1 MQYPTWQ
8 HDHPRIWVVN
18 KIHTAVLNHT
28 SRVCTERSDAQAHG
42 HRCIPPRRITHH
54 IRVSKARFCIRQEL
68 KSRRAKNRV
77 LPCGVHDG
85 FLCSEDAELLSQC
98 AKKNESRT
106 RTQIQ
111 RCGRQDVGEACC
123 CAAQRHWLK
132 VSLRTSACFWSA
144 ATKCSK
150 AARFIMNWQPVLW
163 FKCSDASVT
172 SFFFFCFV
180 SNADLCSCSQRVT
193 SCWWW
198 CWIDSSPHLK
208 LLGCSSVWKEESGQ
222 VLEFLIKIFMN
233 SL

>member
-1 MQYPTWQ
+1 MHAGLTPFLLPESDERLSEILSAVMMHRTACYRINHYPAFHGINTVDTLSRYA
-8 HDHPRIWVVN
+8 HAVPHMTTRSPRIWVVN

-123 CAAQRHWLK
+123 CAAQRH
-132 VSLRTSACFWSA
+132 
-144 ATKCSK
+144 
-150 AARFIMNWQPVLW
+150 
-163 FKCSDASVT
+163 
-172 SFFFFCFV
+172 
-180 SNADLCSCSQRVT
+180 
-193 SCWWW
+193 
-198 CWIDSSPHLK
+198 
-208 LLGCSSVWKEESGQ
+208 
-222 VLEFLIKIFMN
+222 
-233 SL
+233 